1 MIDEEF
7 ASFYCANMIKTPG
20 ERCMSNVT
28 TEIRKKDNGW
38 GKRKIKIKVVR
49 SKENKL
55 EGKMILWKR
64 EVKGKKGKKGIKKV
78 HSENCCESK
87 KELDGERLQL
97 TLGDV

>member
-1 MIDEEF
+1 MIDEES
-7 ASFYCANMIKTPG
+7 ASFYCANMIKKKPG

-28 TEIRKKDNGW
+28 TEIRKKDTGW

-64 EVKGKKGKKGIKKV
+64 EARRI
-78 HSENCCESK
+78 N
-87 KELDGERLQL
+87 
-97 TLGDV
+97 

>member
-1 MIDEEF
+1 
-7 ASFYCANMIKTPG
+7 
-20 ERCMSNVT
+20 MSNVK

-64 EVKGKKGKKGIKKV
+64 GEKGKKSTKKV

-87 KELDGERLQL
+87 KEVDGERWQL
-97 TLGDV
+97 TLADV